1 MRLIPARA
9 GNTLHPAVTPCV
21 SSAHPRSRG
30 EHSRQQQ
37 EEAGHFGSSPL
48 ARGTRTDRPERIPA
62 LRLIPARAGN
72 TLPKD
77 SVKSLRAAHP
87 RSRGEHP
94 AAGTHAIPSV
104 GSSPLARGTPHTR
117 INARSHTRLIPAR
130 AGNTPPYH
138 PHHRHRPA
146 HPRSRGE
153 HHMKSRM
160 FPMMVGSSPL
170 ARGTRL
176 HSDRRHLCCRLIPAR
191 AGNTAGLWWKTAP
204 SPAHPRSRGEH
215 VGVVGDEQV
224 GFGSSPLARGTPIG
238 SYSGLLISRLIPARA
253 GNTCSKLTPSSS
265 NSAHPR
271 SRGEHPPH
279 AGGVAPPPA
288 HPRSRGE
295 HTC

>member
-130 AGNTPPYH
+130 AGNTFQRLCEYH
-138 PHHRHRPA
+138 ARAA

-153 HHMKSRM
+153 HSPFVPVILKD
-160 FPMMVGSSPL
+160 FGSSPL
-170 ARGTRL
+170 ARGTL
-176 HSDRRHLCCRLIPAR
+176 ALCNDSTVYVRLIPAR
-191 AGNTAGLWWKTAP
+191 AGNTL
-204 SPAHPRSRGEH
+204 RL
-215 VGVVGDEQV
+215 
-224 GFGSSPLARGTPIG
+224 LARKI
-238 SYSGLLISRLIPARA
+238 R
-253 GNTCSKLTPSSS
+253 
-265 NSAHPR
+265 
-271 SRGEHPPH
+271 
-279 AGGVAPPPA
+279 
-288 HPRSRGE
+288 
-295 HTC
+295 